1 MTTHNIMCPHL
12 IGSPRLYR
20 LTPGKY
26 TVYIVT
32 SLWTFEKTAHPRKQN
47 ILMFFFSMFIF
58 YFQFLRILNSCQQ
71 LKVLKSFDFFSS
83 YSKDLTLEKI
93 LSFFYP
99 RIIFYPT
106 KHSFFLAQRHIDR
119 SFCSVLERR
128 IFFHTIFFSS
138 ADN

>member
-47 ILMFFFSMFIF
+47 IL
-58 YFQFLRILNSCQQ
+58 L
-71 LKVLKSFDFFSS
+71 
-83 YSKDLTLEKI
+83 
-93 LSFFYP
+93 
-99 RIIFYPT
+99 
-106 KHSFFLAQRHIDR
+106 FFLLQVYFLFLVYKNIEQLLVAQNIKK
-119 SFCSVLERR
+119 F
-128 IFFHTIFFSS
+128 
-138 ADN
+138 